1 MTNRENDL
9 SEIEKRLQ
17 LSQKQALIYGRDL
30 RRIYQA
36 EKAKREALELAN
48 QKLRAIFDSTT
59 SGLLVTDEDFI
70 ITEVNLAFCTMLECE
85 VEAILGMPLPQ
96 VIKAAGLG
104 SALQEMR
111 AHNVESAT
119 YEIELTRPLRRTLL
133 AAVSR
138 LETKAGRGWVI
149 VLHDLTAQKRTE
161 NLKNEFIAIAS
172 HELRTPTAAIMG
184 FSELLAEDLIEILDE
199 ETQKRLDAI
208 QNASKDLQKTIDGLI
223 EFVGTD
229 DRTLKARQEQMDLC
243 QLVHDAIFNIKAAA
257 DRKGITVSQEIPPAP
272 MEFWGDRRMLLGALT
287 HLLENA
293 IAFNRPKGKVSVRAE
308 EEENYWQID
317 VEDTGI
323 GIPRSDLANIFIP
336 FYQVEEHL
344 TRSVGGLG
352 LGLSIAKR
360 AVEFHGGR
368 IWAQSRLGEGSVF
381 SIVLPK
387 AQRED
392 ELSRL
397 QAELEVSRQQSLRYA
412 RDLARTYAERRKKAN
427 QLEMTTGQLIRA
439 ERLATIGQLA
449 AGLAH
454 DLGNV
459 LTPLGMY
466 AALLLTNR
474 DQLSEENV
482 TYVEQIKEIVNRVS
496 KILRQLIDFSRGDSG
511 VRKAVVV
518 EEVVDGTLAM
528 LDYMLTGKDITVE
541 RDYQS
546 ETAYVHADPGLLE
559 QVFTNIIVNAADAM
573 AGEGKLTITT
583 RLVRGSELPI
593 AQRYL
598 EIVFADTGSGIAR
611 QDLDRIFEPFYTTK
625 EKGRGTGLGLFVSYG
640 IIEKH
645 GGTIDVAS
653 ELGEGTA
660 FTIRL
665 PLAQPVT

>member
-1 MTNRENDL
+1 MPNGEDELPEVER
-9 SEIEKRLQ
+9 Q
-17 LSQKQALIYGRDL
+17 LELAQKQALIYGRDL

-36 EKAKREALELAN
+36 EKARREALELAN

-59 SGLLVTDEDFI
+59 SGLLVTDENLI
-70 ITEVNLAFCTMLECE
+70 ITEVNPAFCTMLECE
-85 VEAILGMPLPQ
+85 RETILGVPLSQ
-96 VIKAAGLG
+96 IIKAAGLG
-104 SALQEMR
+104 SALEEMR
-111 AHNVESAT
+111 DSSGDSAT
-119 YEIELTRPLRRTLL
+119 HEIELTAPLKRTLL

-138 LETKAGRGWVI
+138 LETKGVRGWVV

-172 HELRTPTAAIMG
+172 HELRTPLAVIMG
-184 FSELLAEDLIEILDE
+184 FSELLAEDLVDVLDE
-199 ETQKRLDAI
+199 EAQERLDAI
-208 QNASKDLQKTIDGLI
+208 QEASRRLQRTVDELV

-229 DRTLKARQEQMDLC
+229 DRTLEARQEQLDLR
-243 QLVHDAIFNIKAAA
+243 QLIQDAVFNVKAAA
-257 DRKGITVSQEIPPAP
+257 ARKGVAVSEDLPPTP
-272 MEFWGDRRMLLGALT
+272 IQVWCDRRMLSGVLT

-293 IAFNRPKGKVSVRAE
+293 ITFNRPEGKVSVKARE
-308 EEENYWQID
+308 EEEHWQVD

-323 GIPRSDLANIFIP
+323 GIPQMDLVNIFIP

-352 LGLSIAKR
+352 LGLSISKR
-360 AVEFHGGR
+360 AMELHGGR
-368 IWAQSRLGEGSVF
+368 IWAQSRLGEGSTF
-381 SIVLPK
+381 SFTLPK
-387 AQRED
+387 ARQED

-397 QAELEVSRQQSLRYA
+397 KAELEASRQQSLRYA
-412 RDLARTYAERRKKAN
+412 RDLARTYAERRKKAT

-474 DQLSEENV
+474 DQLSDENAD
-482 TYVEQIKEIVNRVS
+482 YVGQIKEIANRVG
-496 KILRQLIDFSRGDSG
+496 KMLRQLIDFSREEGG
-511 VRKAVVV
+511 AKETVVV
-518 EEVVDGTLAM
+518 EEVIDGTLSM
-528 LDYMLTGKDITVE
+528 LDYMLTGKNITVE
-541 RDYQS
+541 RVYQS
-546 ETAYVHADPGLLE
+546 ETVHVRADPGLLE
-559 QVFTNIIVNAADAM
+559 QVFTNLIVNAADAM
-573 AGEGKLTITT
+573 AEGGKLTVTT
-583 RLVRGSELPI
+583 RLMRGESSTD
-593 AQRYL
+593 QRYL
-598 EIVFADTGSGIAR
+598 EIVFEDTGGGIAG

-625 EKGRGTGLGLFVSYG
+625 ERGKGTGLGLFVSYG

-653 ELGEGTA
+653 ELGVGTC

-665 PLAQPVT
+665 PLAEPAT